1 MIGVISRMSV
11 PTIIGD
17 ETVNAEVPSTN
28 HTPSSRNKTHA
39 KVPGIKHTHK
49 FQE

>member
-17 ETVNAEVPSTN
+17 ETVNAQVPATN
-28 HTPSSRNKTHA
+28 HTP
-39 KVPGIKHTHK
+39 K